1 MKATPKQISE
11 VTDLINNCSSWKVKL
26 SASRWLNRSDLNT
39 VDVDNV
45 IWKLR
50 PLRFPKFSRLDPD
63 PAELLGVQEL
73 HHHAAIRH
81 RKGRGNLSSCYFLT
95 LFGA

>member
-50 PLRFPKFSRLDPD
+50 PLRFPKFSRLD
-63 PAELLGVQEL
+63 L
-73 HHHAAIRH
+73 H
-81 RKGRGNLSSCYFLT
+81 NLSYDEDTPDMYNMKEYNSEDF
-95 LFGA
+95 

>member
-50 PLRFPKFSRLDPD
+50 PLRFPKFSRLDLP
-63 PAELLGVQEL
+63 
-73 HHHAAIRH
+73 
-81 RKGRGNLSSCYFLT
+81 NLSYDEDTPDMYNMKEYNSEDF
-95 LFGA
+95 